1 MVPRRRGL
9 EFSYT
14 SGAARPNREGRT
26 VSGIRVTTRQ
36 VRDLPPERRELAL
49 GSAVT
54 NPPAQPGGDTC
65 SPIPSDSDSR
75 LCPSGCI
82 LSCAWRLTSEV
93 STVDT
98 LPHLSNVYCLPRRA
112 RAPPGGARYEGRV
125 RRLRS
130 AAVGYMLGSKAQHVQ
145 FGRLAAVD
153 PDQGR
158 LIAD

>member
-65 SPIPSDSDSR
+65 SPIPSDSDFR
-75 LCPSGCI
+75 LCPSGCV

-98 LPHLSNVYCLPRRA
+98 LPHLSNVYCLPGLA
-112 RAPPGGARYEGRV
+112 GGPPGGAS
-125 RRLRS
+125 RRRSLRNHANARS
-130 AAVGYMLGSKAQHVQ
+130 ASGG
-145 FGRLAAVD
+145 
-153 PDQGR
+153 
-158 LIAD
+158 